1 MSVTDGPGDFKSLV
15 PVGQIEQVPTRDV
28 GYIQLEGEGTM
39 EGLAKRLS
47 SQKRGQ
53 NKQANKETKNMAHQ
67 QECKFSYS
75 TDEDTRNIP
84 HICI

>member
-1 MSVTDGPGDFKSLV
+1 MWATYSLRVRGPWK
-15 PVGQIEQVPTRDV
+15 E
-28 GYIQLEGEGTM
+28 
-39 EGLAKRLS
+39 AKRLS